1 MNFEQ
6 SETTRY
12 RQPDDRQ
19 LYHTPPCLSS
29 LAIEISLIEEY
40 TP

>member
-1 MNFEQ
+1 MNYEQ

-12 RQPDDRQ
+12 RQLDDQQ
-19 LYHTPPCLSS
+19 LYHTPYCLSL

-40 TP
+40 MT

>member
-1 MNFEQ
+1 MSCEPF
-6 SETTRY
+6 ETTRY

-19 LYHTPPCLSS
+19 LYHIPSYPSF

-40 TP
+40 ML